1 MVYLVTLLTI
11 LTHGCYVGSRLVTSL
26 FALELGAT
34 PFEVGV
40 LAGLYAFLSLL
51 LAIQAGKICDR
62 FGPTRPMIFGA
73 LLGTAALAIAFAFAS
88 INALYVC
95 AALSGA
101 GFIFFN
107 VSVQSLVAL
116 MSTPAERSR
125 NFSTLSQSYSVST
138 LAFPLLVGYSIEYI
152 GAVSSY
158 LLLAALAVVPALLL
172 PAARALANLRSAAA
186 GGTKRRANVLE
197 LLRDRP
203 LRSSFV
209 SSGLVVTGWD
219 LYTFYL
225 PVYAHSIGLD
235 AVTIGTLL
243 AIFGGAAFVVRYFL
257 PPLVDRLTESGLL
270 AWAMLLAAA
279 LFVVFPL
286 FRDVY
291 ALSLLSLA
299 LGLTLGL
306 GQPLSMMI
314 TYSRAPAAR
323 AGEAN
328 GVRLMVNHFTHFAV
342 PIVSGALGTAFGV
355 GPVFWLNAGCLAAA
369 AKVLRA
375 P

>member
-26 FALELGAT
+26 FALELGAS
-34 PFEVGV
+34 PLEVGV

-51 LAIQAGKICDR
+51 LAIQAGKVCDR
-62 FGPTRPMIFGA
+62 LGPVRPMLFGA
-73 LLGTAALAIAFAFAS
+73 LLGAAALGIASAFAS

-125 NFSTLSQSYSVST
+125 NFSILSQSYSVST
-138 LAFPLLVGYSIEYI
+138 LGFPLLVGFTLQYF
-152 GAVSSY
+152 GAVTSY
-158 LLLAALAVVPALLL
+158 LVLAVLALVPALLL
-172 PAARALANLRSAAA
+172 PTARPLANLRSAAA
-186 GGTKRRANVLE
+186 GAKPRSNVLE

-225 PVYAHSIGLD
+225 PVYAHAIGID

-243 AIFGGAAFVVRYFL
+243 ALFGGAAFVVRYFL
-257 PPLVDRLTESGLL
+257 PPLAARLTEAGLL

-286 FRDVY
+286 FHDVY
-291 ALSLLSLA
+291 ALGLLSLL

-314 TYSRAPAAR
+314 TYNRAPAAR

-375 P
+375 R

>member
-26 FALELGAT
+26 FALELGASA
-34 PFEVGV
+34 FKVGV

-51 LAIQAGKICDR
+51 LAIQAGKVCDR
-62 FGPTRPMIFGA
+62 FGPARPMIVGA
-73 LLGTAALAIAFAFAS
+73 LLGTAALGIAFTFAS
-88 INALYVC
+88 LEALYVC

-116 MSTPAERSR
+116 MSTPAGRSR
-125 NFSTLSQSYSVST
+125 NFSILSQSYSVST
-138 LAFPLLVGYSIEYI
+138 LGFPLLVGFSLEYL
-152 GAVSSY
+152 GAVPSY
-158 LLLAALAVVPALLL
+158 LLLAALALVPALLL
-172 PAARALANLRSAAA
+172 PAAPPLMRARTAAA
-186 GGTKRRANVLE
+186 GATPRSNVLE

-225 PVYAHSIGLD
+225 PVYAHAIGLD
-235 AVTIGTLL
+235 PVTIGTLL

-257 PPLVDRLTESGLL
+257 PPLVERLTEAGLL

-291 ALSLLSLA
+291 ALGLLSLA

-314 TYSRAPAAR
+314 TYRRAPAAR